1 MKMLSF
7 KPGLSLKGRK
17 LHPVR
22 GFDGKPFHPP
32 LTDIPVGA
40 YVIAPVLDI
49 AAYLFRGSAWSSGL
63 HEAARWVFM
72 VGAFFALLAVI
83 TGVADW
89 LTTEKGTQIRRMAN
103 AHALTMFTTS
113 ALVATS
119 LILRTGDAFPGPH
132 AIYAALGAVILLL
145 VTIGGTLGGSMVF
158 EYGFNVQN
166 SKDHPVY
173 HPSETDLVHGEPKA
187 ASLKIP
193 ETEQVQ
199 KE

>member
-1 MKMLSF
+1 MKMFSF
-7 KPGLSLKGRK
+7 KPGISLKGRK
-17 LHPVR
+17 LHALR

-40 YVIAPVLDI
+40 YVIAPILDI
-49 AAYLFRGSAWSSGL
+49 AAYLFRDSALASEL
-63 HEAARWVFM
+63 HQAARWVFM
-72 VGAFFALLAVI
+72 VGAFFALLAVV

-89 LTTEKGTQIRRMAN
+89 LTTEKGTQIRRTAN

-119 LILRTGDAFPGPH
+119 LILRAGDAFPGPH
-132 AIYAALGAVILLL
+132 AIYALLGLVILLL
-145 VTIGGTLGGSMVF
+145 VTIGGTLGGSMVYD
-158 EYGFNVQN
+158 YGFNVQN

-173 HPSETDLVHGEPKA
+173 HRSETDVVHGKPKP
-187 ASLKIP
+187 SSIKIP
-193 ETEQVQ
+193 DAEQVQ